1 MILKTITSLSTLIL
15 LSGCIHR
22 DLIINNSTHTQ
33 EQPAQ
38 EANDNRANTIIPRV
52 AFPQSEYNNLAKSG
66 KSTVKGKI
74 YIVDDNGNNI
84 YGKGTRLYLNPVTS
98 YSKQWYNES
107 YVGGYK
113 MEKADK
119 RLFNYLKFTTSNK
132 RGSFAFF
139 GIPSGSYYVIGVVK
153 CGSECG
159 YERKQ
164 NIRVV
169 QEVVVDGNDIVSI
182 DLSRRI
188 N

>member
-1 MILKTITSLSTLIL
+1 MILKTITTLSALIL

-22 DLIINNSTHTQ
+22 DLIISNSANSQ
-33 EQPAQ
+33 EQSAQ
-38 EANDNRANTIIPRV
+38 EANDEHANTTIPRV
-52 AFPQSEYNNLAKSG
+52 PFPQSEYNNLQKSG

-74 YIVDDNGNNI
+74 YITDTDGNNI

-98 YSKQWYNES
+98 YSRQWYNES

-119 RLFNYLKFTTSNK
+119 KLFNYLKFTTSNK
-132 RGSFAFF
+132 KGNFAFF

-159 YERKQ
+159 YDRKK

-169 QEVVVDGNDIVSI
+169 QEVTVDGSDIVSI
-182 DLSRRI
+182 DLSRRV